1 LVVEKPPFPPLSG
14 TTRTLV
20 LVVLLAAGYY
30 ALGQLALQE
39 EVGGVQTRLLWAPT
53 GLALA
58 ALLYLGPR
66 VWPGVTIGSFLINTS
81 LGRPPLPSLLVA
93 AGSTFGI
100 WCAYLLM
107 RRVGFR
113 SEMGRVRDVLA
124 LLGLGAG
131 LGMAIAATINTTV
144 VTSYGIGVP
153 EGYLSRWFGVW
164 TYFALG
170 VLVVTPL
177 LLVLWRTLPLRKVRA
192 IRAIEATALLAC
204 TFLAT
209 LVATNSEQH
218 PPFLPFPIM
227 IWAALRFGL
236 PMVAP
241 CAVVAST
248 MVIIAAEQGH
258 AAFAGEA
265 EIPRDVLI
273 QAFIASITLTGMV
286 LSAAI
291 RQRDAAHTEIQR
303 TAAELVGVIHQL
315 DRRLRPRITLPRRGA
330 MSAGHSPGEP
340 VPGRVD
346 SADEP

>member
-1 LVVEKPPFPPLSG
+1 VVEKPPLPHLPG
-14 TTRTLV
+14 TARTIV
-20 LVVLLAAGYY
+20 WVVLLAAGYY
-30 ALGQLALQE
+30 ALGQLALRE

-66 VWPGVTIGSFLINTS
+66 VWPGIAIGSFLINTS
-81 LGRPPLPSLLVA
+81 LDRPLVPSLLLA
-93 AGSTFGI
+93 AGTTFGI

-107 RRVGFR
+107 RRAGFR
-113 SEMGRVRDVLA
+113 NEMDRVRDVLA
-124 LLGLGAG
+124 LLGVGAG
-131 LGMAIAATINTTV
+131 LGMAIAATVNTTV
-144 VTSYGIGVP
+144 VISYGIGVP
-153 EGYLSRWFGVW
+153 QDYLTRWFDAW

-170 VLVVTPL
+170 VLVGTPV
-177 LLVLWRTLPLRKVRA
+177 LLVLWRILPIRKVRL
-192 IRAIEATALLAC
+192 IRLVEAAALLAC

-209 LVATNSEQH
+209 LVATSSEQH
-218 PPFLPFPIM
+218 PLFLPFPVM

-258 AAFAGEA
+258 PAFAGEA
-265 EIPRDVLI
+265 DIPREVLI

-315 DRRLRPRITLPRRGA
+315 DRRLRPRITPTRRGA
-330 MSAGHSPGEP
+330 MSARHSPGEP
-340 VPGRVD
+340 VPGPRESD
-346 SADEP
+346 ATEP